1 MDNGV
6 VESKVLNQ
14 YSSTWLWL
22 KLLCLTIF
30 ATLAFE
36 HSQIDIRISELFYNN
51 GQWLLAKDA
60 QPYAFIFY
68 DLPKAL
74 LILLGIYLLIILI
87 FKYKKGSTT
96 AFDFKNTNLNKLIM
110 PFSIGEISYLL
121 IIIILVPSTTAL
133 LKSYTHVSC
142 PNHLL
147 IFGGD
152 LPYLNLWQN
161 RVAQTSAKCF
171 PAAHASAGFSLY
183 ALIFLPTFYKYR
195 YRIFVIVTAV
205 GWTMGLYKMVFGDHF
220 FSHTLV
226 SMLLSLTIACALA
239 SVFFKRETT
248 LNAKNTAPNTNSPY
262 KEPTPR
268 TSSSS

>member
-22 KLLCLTIF
+22 KLLCLTIL
-30 ATLAFE
+30 ATLTFE

-74 LILLGIYLLIILI
+74 LILLGIYLLIILF

-161 RVAQTSAKCF
+161 RV
-171 PAAHASAGFSLY
+171 
-183 ALIFLPTFYKYR
+183 
-195 YRIFVIVTAV
+195 VVV
-205 GWTMGLYKMVFGDHF
+205 
-220 FSHTLV
+220 
-226 SMLLSLTIACALA
+226 
-239 SVFFKRETT
+239 
-248 LNAKNTAPNTNSPY
+248 N
-262 KEPTPR
+262 
-268 TSSSS
+268 

>member
-14 YSSTWLWL
+14 NSSTWLWL
-22 KLLCLTIF
+22 KLLCLTLI
-30 ATLAFE
+30 ATLVFE

-96 AFDFKNTNLNKLIM
+96 ISNSLSKKFNLNKLIL

-183 ALIFLPTFYKYR
+183 ALIFLPTLYKYR
-195 YRIFVIVTAV
+195 YRIFVIVTTV
-205 GWTMGLYKMVFGDHF
+205 GWTMGLYKMLFGDHF

-239 SVFFKRETT
+239 SVFFKRAITYD
-248 LNAKNTAPNTNSPY
+248 AKNTAPNTNSAY
-262 KEPTPR
+262 KKPTPR
-268 TSSSS
+268 TSS